1 VGSPLNQVL
10 ARVTTKSEV
19 ESFSSKNDGLRKQGT
34 QDNRPGGK
42 MKQEVY
48 RFAFDEANTELSQ
61 ILGEFEQ
68 LRARKDRI
76 EKVVEALKPLAGIE
90 AAGASADRKNS
101 DSPSY
106 SY

>member
-1 VGSPLNQVL
+1 
-10 ARVTTKSEV
+10 
-19 ESFSSKNDGLRKQGT
+19 
-34 QDNRPGGK
+34 

-90 AAGASADRKNS
+90 SAGGGASASADRK

>member
-1 VGSPLNQVL
+1 
-10 ARVTTKSEV
+10 
-19 ESFSSKNDGLRKQGT
+19 
-34 QDNRPGGK
+34 

-48 RFAFDEANTELSQ
+48 RFAFDEANSELSQ

-90 AAGASADRKNS
+90 AAAASAERKSS